1 MFRILLS
8 LVGVCI
14 PWLSAKKSRT
24 RGETVFREI
33 IDVQHK
39 MPGFSESSIAG
50 FAGLEEQKKAAP
62 KGGVFK

>member
-1 MFRILLS
+1 LS

-14 PWLSAKKSRT
+14 PWLSAKKSRFRAT
-24 RGETVFREI
+24 IVFGEIV
-33 IDVQHK
+33 DVQHK
-39 MPGFSESSIAG
+39 KLGFPNPAVRNAG